1 MDEALSISGVG
12 ASLAAPSSL
21 TTPSSPAAKAEG
33 TEEENKKEGV
43 ASGAPTIAVD
53 LAKYRAI
60 VSRLD
65 TVRAN
70 GLVTQV
76 IGLVVESIG
85 PAAQIGELCEIRHGG
100 RNAPTVKAEVVG
112 FKANRL
118 LLMPLGEMA
127 GIKPGS
133 EVVATGNMQQI
144 TVGDFLLGRV
154 LDGLGQSADG
164 GGALHGPGAKQ
175 YPIHAAPPDALTRR
189 RITEPVG
196 LGIRAIDGLLT
207 LGKGQRMGI
216 FAGSGVG
223 KSTVLGMIARNT
235 TADVNVICLVGE
247 RGREVREFIENDLGE
262 EGLRRSVL
270 VIATGDKP
278 PLVRLKASLVATA
291 IAEYFRDQ
299 GRDVLL
305 MMDSVTRLAMA
316 QREVGL
322 AVGEPPATRGYPPS
336 VFALLPKILERS
348 GTSDRG
354 TITALYTVLVEGDD
368 ENEPIA
374 DTVRGIL
381 DGHIW
386 LSRDLAA
393 RGHYPAIEVGRSV
406 SRVMS
411 QVTSPAQRASASRL
425 RETLATFKEA
435 EELINIGAYAEGSSP
450 RIDAARRL
458 IEPARAFLRQG
469 VHEQSTM
476 DTTVEALEGI
486 FADEDL

>member
-1 MDEALSISGVG
+1 M
-12 ASLAAPSSL
+12 
-21 TTPSSPAAKAEG
+21 T
-33 TEEENKKEGV
+33 
-43 ASGAPTIAVD
+43 
-53 LAKYRAI
+53 
-60 VSRLD
+60 RLD

-70 GLVTQV
+70 GLVVQV

-85 PAAQIGELCEIRHGG
+85 PAAQIGEICEIRHNGG
-100 RNAPTVKAEVVG
+100 RNSLTVKAEVVG
-112 FKANRL
+112 FKSNRV
-118 LLMPLGEMA
+118 LLMPLGEMT

-133 EVVATGNMQQI
+133 EVIATGDIQQV

-154 LDGLGQSADG
+154 LDGLGAPADG
-164 GGALHGPGAKQ
+164 LGPATGAGSKK
-175 YPIHAAPPDALTRR
+175 YPIFAAPPDAMTRR
-189 RITEPVG
+189 RITEPVS

-207 LGKGQRMGI
+207 MGKGQRMGI

-235 TADVNVICLVGE
+235 NADVNVICLVGE

-262 EGLRRSVL
+262 EGLRRSVV
-270 VIATGDKP
+270 VIATSDRP
-278 PLVRLKASLVATA
+278 PLVRLKAPMVATA

-299 GRDVLL
+299 GKDVLL

-348 GTSDRG
+348 GTSDKG

-386 LSRDLAA
+386 LSRDLAG

-406 SRVMS
+406 SRVMP
-411 QVTSPAQRASASRL
+411 QVTPPEQRLAANRL

-435 EELINIGAYAEGSSP
+435 EDLINIGAYVEGSNP

-469 VHEQSTM
+469 VHEESSLTE
-476 DTTVEALEGI
+476 TVSALEGI
-486 FADEDL
+486 FADEEL